1 MIIIDRTSILDLD
14 AIIPTSNIQI
24 EGEENPN
31 FVSVAEKLIDKI
43 KTELEIDIDSM
54 DSNAKLNL
62 AAFSSTKLTDFMT
75 VFILETFFM
84 QKKGRVEWQEAVL
97 TEMKSFLPSLRTS
110 VKDPHLRASV
120 VSFSLY
126 IDLLSQR
133 NLDAEKCLSYL
144 NLIEQEIKPL
154 KKRSKAGNYL
164 KRQLLANKAVLLI
177 HQDKCT
183 EAKKMLKIM
192 EEIGQPRL
200 EKELLPAKMAIF
212 SKNKNYKEFEN
223 TVAAL
228 QKPTNTVD
236 TEKQTCL
243 AYLFE
248 MGFYLSLNNQKKYCR
263 VFEDFL
269 TKFFLPQSKLAAEQ
283 RFLGAGAFHTLA
295 RSIAFYVLKN
305 NQLLRALKDQ
315 VVYLAEFVEEKRTL
329 IAIAEGFLQK
339 GDFEVAE
346 KMYLNLKSQS
356 PGDEVVN
363 SRLNYIYSLT
373 KPEEIDIETLPQ
385 FDLQLD
391 FHSLSKLEA
400 EYLTVL
406 QRHRDAQLLTRQ
418 RDKKTQARIDK
429 KTKYGGEA
437 VKATGAEDRQQ
448 LRRERR
454 RIKKRNRIRWPKN
467 FNFENPGPRPDPER
481 WLPKYERAKYRKL
494 AIKRGKLTRNQ
505 GATGLKNLDAY
516 ANKQTFR
523 NENSTANKN
532 VKKRKKKRGRK

>member
-1 MIIIDRTSILDLD
+1 ME
-14 AIIPTSNIQI
+14 I
-24 EGEENPN
+24 ESESESQSN
-31 FVSVAEKLIDKI
+31 FVTLADNLIEKI
-43 KTELEIDIDSM
+43 KSELEIDID
-54 DSNAKLNL
+54 NL
-62 AAFSSTKLTDFMT
+62 GPNQQLDLSSFTATKLTDFMT

-84 QKKGRVEWQEAVL
+84 QKHGRVEWQETVL
-97 TEMKSFLPSLRTS
+97 TEIKSFLPSLRTS

-133 NLDAEKCLSYL
+133 NLDSGRCLEYL

-177 HQDKCT
+177 HQDNCT

-192 EEIGQPRL
+192 QQIGQPRL
-200 EKELLPAKMAIF
+200 ERELLPAKMAIF

-223 TVAAL
+223 TVVEL
-228 QKPTNTVD
+228 QKPSNSLNIS
-236 TEKQTCL
+236 KQTCL
-243 AYLFE
+243 AYLFQ
-248 MGFYLSLNNQKKYCR
+248 MGFFLSLNNQNKYCK
-263 VFEDFL
+263 VFEEFL
-269 TKFFLPQSKLAAEQ
+269 TNFFLPQSQLPAEK

-295 RSIAFYVLKN
+295 RSVAFYVLKN

-315 VVYLAEFVEEKRTL
+315 VVYLAEFVEEKGTL

-346 KMYLNLKSQS
+346 RMYLNLKAQS

-373 KPEEIDIETLPQ
+373 KPQEIDTSTLPE
-385 FDLQLD
+385 FDLRLD

-406 QRHRDAQLLTRQ
+406 QRHRDARLLTRQ
-418 RDKKTQARIDK
+418 RDAKTQARIDK
-429 KTKYGGEA
+429 KSKYGGEA
-437 VKATGAEDRQQ
+437 VKATGAEDRQEI
-448 LRRERR
+448 RRKRR
-454 RIKKRNRIRWPKN
+454 RIKKQNRIRWPKN
-467 FNFENPGPRPDPER
+467 FDFSNPGPRPDPER
-481 WLPKYERAKYRKL
+481 WLPKYERAKFRKI

-505 GATGLKNLDAY
+505 GATGMKKLDAY
-516 ANKQTFR
+516 TNKQTFA

-532 VKKRKKKRGRK
+532 VKKKKNKKRGRK